1 MNQKVGWHVGEVVVG
16 DDGVVVTIEQVLVEQ
31 VLVEWWW
38 WWWLLPSV
46 GGVVVEMGGPIEQER
61 GRVFIGVGDTGV
73 GCLEAR
79 PGSKRERKRG

>member
-1 MNQKVGWHVGEVVVG
+1 MGEVVVG
-16 DDGVVVTIEQVLVEQ
+16 DDGVVVTIEQ

-79 PGSKRERKRG
+79 PGSKRERKAG

>member
-1 MNQKVGWHVGEVVVG
+1 MGEVVVG

-31 VLVEWWW
+31 VLVEWWLWW

-79 PGSKRERKRG
+79 PGSKRERKAG

>member
-1 MNQKVGWHVGEVVVG
+1 LNQKVGWRVGEVVVG
-16 DDGVVVTIEQVLVEQ
+16 DDGVVVTIEQVLVE
-31 VLVEWWW
+31 WWW
-38 WWWLLPSV
+38 WRWLLPSV

-79 PGSKRERKRG
+79 PGSKRERKGG